1 MKGDRFEIGPVRKSY
16 TFNAMR
22 YPCLVEW
29 QRLRRMIDIIYYKP
43 SRHAHVSS
51 ISVSPDI
58 SITPRTVVTQVTKP
72 SKKTL
77 PAHSDQ

>member
-43 SRHAHVSS
+43 SRHTHASS

-58 SITPRTVVTQVTKP
+58 TITPTNFFTRKPNQV
-72 SKKTL
+72 KT
-77 PAHSDQ
+77 AA